1 MYTIDGFVA
10 DDKRLVMSLGAG
22 DCTSLAVIPLFIIAR
37 LAKPEEAISP
47 FRRREDRSNE
57 AIWARQ

>member
-1 MYTIDGFVA
+1 MNTIDSFIT
-10 DDKRLVMSLGAG
+10 DDERLVMSLGAG